1 MPKNETRAA
10 AVIQTMKNELWREE
24 RRIDRLQAY
33 IEDLDDEIYGLTGKA
48 YSEPAILLY
57 REQKARAEREL
68 ADALEISMQLMNKL
82 YRLKAI
88 ELPEI

>member
-1 MPKNETRAA
+1 MKEIETNAF
-10 AVIQTMKNELWREE
+10 IIKSMKEELWREE
-24 RRIDRLQAY
+24 RRIDRVQAF
-33 IEDLDDEIYGLTGKA
+33 INDLDDEIYGLTGKA

-82 YRLKAI
+82 YQLKEI
-88 ELPEI
+88 ELPREI